1 MEFETNVLFG
11 AGIGG
16 TVATHVRAKQAE
28 SGQVIRPVPGIN
40 VWLSSRTLCRWK
52 NQRRRLS

>member
-1 MEFETNVLFG
+1 MMEFETNVLFG

-28 SGQVIRPVPGIN
+28 SGQVIRPVPGVN
-40 VWLSSRTLCRWK
+40 VWLSSRT
-52 NQRRRLS
+52 